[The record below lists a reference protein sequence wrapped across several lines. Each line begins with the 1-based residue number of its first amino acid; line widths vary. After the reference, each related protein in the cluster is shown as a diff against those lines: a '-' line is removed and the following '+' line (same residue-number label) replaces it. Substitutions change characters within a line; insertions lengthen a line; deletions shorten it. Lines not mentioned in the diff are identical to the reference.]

1 MTDRRVIR
9 TNQALRAAFRKLAQ
23 QYRFRELT
31 VQQLTDEANINRKTF
46 YLHYDSIDDLADS
59 FTAEIADQ
67 LLELLLREPANHDP
81 LHHPGVWFDRLDAF
95 FEEAPTFYT
104 FILNSD
110 DYSFLSRRVKH
121 RVATG
126 LAASFETDY
135 GLNATDAKLAVTF
148 LIDNTL
154 TLFRL
159 YITGQLDLSV
169 VAFRERIVTLNLR
182 GMQGFLAEVKQK
194 K

>member
-169 VAFRERIVTLNLR
+169 AAFRERIVTLNLR